1 MKMLTE
7 QQTLEL
13 FPEEWERNEEI
24 LLKYPNG
31 LPKDAGV
38 DPNTSNG
45 LDDGLES
52 KIVHKESSQVPL
64 PAAAFPRFGVE
75 PNNTDLDYVLCP
87 TCERPFLSNYI
98 EEHNEKCLEKKSL
111 KRQADNEVSSTVH
124 SKESNTPSTAS
135 IKNGSKATHQKLSTS
150 SESASN
156 QSNNNTEVAPPK
168 RRKVEES
175 KKSTK
180 ANASSKKDVGKKKS
194 TKQRGPVDVDKQC
207 GVLLPNGLMCAR
219 SLTCK
224 THSMSSKRAVPGRS
238 QPYDVLLAACQKKN
252 QAKIQRQILET
263 AKESEEQ
270 QHETPVDS
278 DEEVNFVM
286 NALQQS
292 GNKPLEHKTVLPVKR
307 RHTYF
312 RTRELIATAFR
323 HGEQGM
329 QVTGTI
335 LGRVIPFSAR

>member
-1 MKMLTE
+1 MLTE

-13 FPEEWERNEEI
+13 FPEEWERNHEI
-24 LLKYPNG
+24 LLKFPNG
-31 LPKDAGV
+31 LPKDDSGNQSSSN
-38 DPNTSNG
+38 DPENEI
-45 LDDGLES
+45 ES
-52 KIVHKESSQVPL
+52 KKSNTESSRVPL
-64 PAAAFPRFGVE
+64 PAESFPRFGVE

-87 TCERPFLSNYI
+87 TCDRPYLSNYI
-98 EEHNEKCLEKKSL
+98 EEHNGKCVEKNSL
-111 KRQADNEVSSTVH
+111 KRQTEKDVSAAVN
-124 SKESNTPSTAS
+124 SKETVTSSTAS
-135 IKNGSKATHQKLSTS
+135 VKNGSKAAHPKLNGS
-150 SESASN
+150 SGDASN
-156 QSNNNTEVAPPK
+156 HSNNTTEVAPSK

-180 ANASSKKDVGKKKS
+180 ANASSKKDVGKKKN
-194 TKQRGPVDVDKQC
+194 TKQKGPVDVDKQC
-207 GVLLPNGLMCAR
+207 GVLLPNNLMCAR

-238 QPYDVLLAACQKKN
+238 QPYDVLLASCQKKN

-278 DEEVNFVM
+278 DEEVDFIM

-292 GNKPLEHKTVLPVKR
+292 GNKPLEHRTVLPVKR

-312 RTRELIATAFR
+312 RTRELIAAAFR

-335 LGRVIPFSAR
+335 LGRVVPFSAR

>member
-1 MKMLTE
+1 MNMLTE

-13 FPEEWERNEEI
+13 FPEEWERNQEI

-31 LPKDAGV
+31 LPKDDSENQSGSS
-38 DPNTSNG
+38 DRENKYKN
-45 LDDGLES
+45 
-52 KIVHKESSQVPL
+52 KESSQVPL
-64 PAAAFPRFGVE
+64 PADSFPRFGVE

-87 TCERPFLSNYI
+87 TCDRPFLSSYI
-98 EEHNEKCLEKKSL
+98 EEHTAKCIERNSL
-111 KRQADNEVSSTVH
+111 KRQAENDVPAAVN
-124 SKESNTPSTAS
+124 SKETATPLNAS
-135 IKNGSKATHQKLSTS
+135 LKNGSKAAHQKLNGASGG
-150 SESASN
+150 SAN
-156 QSNNNTEVAPPK
+156 QNNNNNTEVASSK

-180 ANASSKKDVGKKKS
+180 VNSSSKKDVGKKKN

-207 GVLLPNGLMCAR
+207 GVLLPNNLMCAR

-278 DEEVNFVM
+278 DEEVDFVM

-312 RTRELIATAFR
+312 RTRELIAAAFR

-335 LGRVIPFSAR
+335 LGRVVPFSAR